1 MDDPFKGLFETNA
14 SLVPGGPAL
23 PKLPV
28 QYEVEVVLTGGP
40 GDAVKITAYGATQDD
55 AEAVAE
61 FTLRVRER
69 LYVTG
74 DGE

>member
-1 MDDPFKGLFETNA
+1 MDDLFKELFGPNP
-14 SLVPGGPAL
+14 SLAVPGA

-40 GDAVKITAYGATQDD
+40 GDTVKITAYGATQDD